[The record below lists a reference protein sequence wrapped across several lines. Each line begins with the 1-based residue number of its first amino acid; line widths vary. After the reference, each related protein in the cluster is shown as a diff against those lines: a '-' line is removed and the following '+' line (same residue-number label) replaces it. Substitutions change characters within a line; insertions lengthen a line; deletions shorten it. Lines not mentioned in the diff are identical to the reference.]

1 MKRKGHLGQVKLNR
15 ESRTLDIKVVVHGSQ
30 QGQQQQQQVQNP
42 QAQQQ
47 QAQQQQQQH
56 RGGRLNLFAVA
67 NGGNGDGGGEGEG
80 GEVPRPGPAGGAGGG
95 GTTTTTRNV
104 VKDLRQL
111 SGGERS
117 FTTVCFALA
126 LGEFTSCPFRAM
138 DEFDVFM
145 DAVAR
150 RTSMASLFENAA
162 LTPHLQFVFL
172 TPQDV
177 RAVDEAKKELR
188 SKGIDLPEHYLKVL
202 CMLPPKRGERR

>member
-1 MKRKGHLGQVKLNR
+1 MKRKGHLGQVKVNR
-15 ESRTLDIKVVVHGSQ
+15 EARTLDIKVVVHGT
-30 QGQQQQQQVQNP
+30 
-42 QAQQQ
+42 QQQ
-47 QAQQQQQQH
+47 QAQQQAQQH
-56 RGGRLNLFAVA
+56 PAADAAAGGAAGGNARGRLNIFAA
-67 NGGNGDGGGEGEG
+67 AAEEEENAADHLQQQQQ
-80 GEVPRPGPAGGAGGG
+80 PAAAAA
-95 GTTTTTRNV
+95 TARTK

-162 LTPHLQFVFL
+162 LAPHLQFVFL

-177 RAVDEAKKELR
+177 RAVDEAMKQLR
-188 SKGIDLPEHYLKVL
+188 NKGLDLPEHYLKVL

>member
-1 MKRKGHLGQVKLNR
+1 M
-15 ESRTLDIKVVVHGSQ
+15 HGS
-30 QGQQQQQQVQNP
+30 
-42 QAQQQ
+42 QQ
-47 QAQQQQQQH
+47 QAQQQQPATATDAAGAAAGSA
-56 RGGRLNLFAVA
+56 RGRLNIFTAA
-67 NGGNGDGGGEGEG
+67 NGGEG
-80 GEVPRPGPAGGAGGG
+80 GNTDRPQQQQPAAAAAAR
-95 GTTTTTRNV
+95 TK

-162 LTPHLQFVFL
+162 LAPHLQFVFL

-177 RAVDEAKKELR
+177 RAVDEARKELR
-188 SKGIDLPEHYLKVL
+188 GKGIDLPEHFLKVL
-202 CMLPPKRGERR
+202 CMLPPVRGERR

>member
-1 MKRKGHLGQVKLNR
+1 MKRKGHLGQVKVNR
-15 ESRTLDIKVVVHGSQ
+15 DTRTLDIKVVVHGSQ
-30 QGQQQQQQVQNP
+30 Q
-42 QAQQQ
+42 Q
-47 QAQQQQQQH
+47 QAGAGNAG
-56 RGGRLNLFAVA
+56 GGRTASAA
-67 NGGNGDGGGEGEG
+67 NGG
-80 GEVPRPGPAGGAGGG
+80 RPTGSPPQAGGAA
-95 GTTTTTRNV
+95 TTATTK

-188 SKGIDLPEHYLKVL
+188 DKGIDLPEHYLKVL
-202 CMLPPKRGERR
+202 CMLPPVRGEKR

>member
-1 MKRKGHLGQVKLNR
+1 MKRKGHLGQVKVNR

-30 QGQQQQQQVQNP
+30 PQQQQGQRQGQQQ
-42 QAQQQ
+42 
-47 QAQQQQQQH
+47 
-56 RGGRLNLFAVA
+56 RGGNAAAGAAGPL
-67 NGGNGDGGGEGEG
+67 GS
-80 GEVPRPGPAGGAGGG
+80 PAGAGAAGAAPAAR
-95 GTTTTTRNV
+95 TK

-188 SKGIDLPEHYLKVL
+188 DKGIHLPEHYLKVL
-202 CMLPPKRGERR
+202 CMLPPVRGERR